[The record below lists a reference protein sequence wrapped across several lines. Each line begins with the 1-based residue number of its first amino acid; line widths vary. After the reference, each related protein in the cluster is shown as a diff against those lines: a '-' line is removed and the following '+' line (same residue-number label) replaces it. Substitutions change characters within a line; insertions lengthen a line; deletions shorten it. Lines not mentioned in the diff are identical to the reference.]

1 MNCTLSEIDSLVV
14 KLELYESTVPV
25 FQWIYKLG
33 RLGSEKNLFQYWKQ
47 NVKKDCW
54 SDSCNLIEEVEFNSH
69 SKSCYC

>member
-25 FQWIYKLG
+25 FKLIHKLG

-47 NVKKDCW
+47 NLKKDCT
-54 SDSCNLIEEVEFNSH
+54 SDSSNLFEEAKLNSH
-69 SKSCYC
+69 SKTCYY